1 VKFLNCV
8 VYEYI
13 FIKRVTEEVKRMLT
27 AVNVNRVF
35 TQFLILVLSHFIEA
49 ARTLL
54 LNNNEI
60 YIKIKN
66 KKAVKSY
73 SETLIIINRRD
84 KFTIKN
90 LRSYR
95 VND

>member
-1 VKFLNCV
+1 
-8 VYEYI
+8 
-13 FIKRVTEEVKRMLT
+13 
-27 AVNVNRVF
+27 
-35 TQFLILVLSHFIEA
+35 
-49 ARTLL
+49 LL